1 MIVMILFAML
11 VHERTF
17 VYRQSKMLLLAG
29 SMDGSVTLL
38 DAHTGTVLT
47 RHKAHAKYCVRVRWA
62 PDSSHCVS
70 CSWDHTMA
78 VFTHS
83 TSTDEPSLQLQKSET
98 YLSQVQDVEFIPGA
112 EPTDQLLA
120 VALKNTNYLRL
131 FDVHLLKV

>member
-1 MIVMILFAML
+1 
-11 VHERTF
+11 
-17 VYRQSKMLLLAG
+17 
-29 SMDGSVTLL
+29 
-38 DAHTGTVLT
+38 
-47 RHKAHAKYCVRVRWA
+47 
-62 PDSSHCVS
+62 
-70 CSWDHTMA
+70 MA

>member
-1 MIVMILFAML
+1 
-11 VHERTF
+11 
-17 VYRQSKMLLLAG
+17 MLLLAG

-83 TSTDEPSLQLQKSET
+83 SNTDEPSLQLQKSTT
-98 YLSQVQDVEFIPGA
+98 YLSQVQDVDFIPGA
-112 EPTDQLLA
+112 EPSDQLLA

-131 FDVHLLKV
+131 FDVYQLKV